1 MCGINGFNF
10 RDEKLI
16 VAMNKEI
23 DYRGLDSTGVFFD
36 QNISFGHNRLSIID
50 LSPLGQQPMHNKAG
64 DLSIIFNGEIYNF
77 LEIRYEL
84 QKLGCSFQS
93 HSDTEV
99 LLQAYE
105 KYGEECLQKING
117 IFAFAIWDKN
127 KQELFIARDQLGVKP
142 LFYYFNGNKF
152 IFSSEIK
159 PILIHSIQKIINKR
173 ALDLYFR
180 FLYINGPETIWQNI
194 FKLLPGHYLKLK
206 GNNLEI
212 IKYWQPRF
220 NPEIN
225 DRNEARE
232 LLRKTFIQAVK
243 RQMIADVRVGL
254 FLSGGIDS
262 TVILGLM
269 SEFSPQVKTFSMGF
283 DYHADNKFNEDFNLA
298 RKTAEFYNSD
308 HEEFVLQ
315 AKDIKENI
323 EKVVWHMDDLVSNPT
338 QVAIYLLSKQAKKKV
353 TVVLGGDGGDELF
366 AGYDRYYLYNLISKL
381 QKLPRILRQNELNK
395 IIFSLANKKKIY
407 DKVNLSLNQESF
419 WEMMAQKENVVDQF
433 LKPEFNFL
441 LQSKDYILQN
451 HFLEVFDTDFTKQMM
466 WMDISTWLTD
476 ESLSMSDKLSMASG
490 LEQRVP
496 ILDKE
501 MIELA
506 MLIPT
511 KFKLEHHEQGK
522 KIFREAFAD
531 YLPVY
536 IYKKKKTGWFTPL
549 AKWIRTDL
557 RDFATEVLSED
568 YNRET
573 GEILNFK
580 NIQTILAKHLS
591 GEQYAFN
598 TIWSLIN
605 FQIWYRLNKK

>member
-1 MCGINGFNF
+1 
-10 RDEKLI
+10 
-16 VAMNKEI
+16 
-23 DYRGLDSTGVFFD
+23 
-36 QNISFGHNRLSIID
+36 
-50 LSPLGQQPMHNKAG
+50 
-64 DLSIIFNGEIYNF
+64 
-77 LEIRYEL
+77 
-84 QKLGCSFQS
+84 
-93 HSDTEV
+93 
-99 LLQAYE
+99 
-105 KYGEECLQKING
+105 
-117 IFAFAIWDKN
+117 
-127 KQELFIARDQLGVKP
+127 
-142 LFYYFNGNKF
+142 
-152 IFSSEIK
+152 
-159 PILIHSIQKIINKR
+159 
-173 ALDLYFR
+173 
-180 FLYINGPETIWQNI
+180 
-194 FKLLPGHYLKLK
+194 
-206 GNNLEI
+206 
-212 IKYWQPRF
+212 
-220 NPEIN
+220 
-225 DRNEARE
+225 
-232 LLRKTFIQAVK
+232 
-243 RQMIADVRVGL
+243 
-254 FLSGGIDS
+254 
-262 TVILGLM
+262 
-269 SEFSPQVKTFSMGF
+269 
-283 DYHADNKFNEDFNLA
+283 
-298 RKTAEFYNSD
+298 
-308 HEEFVLQ
+308 
-315 AKDIKENI
+315 
-323 EKVVWHMDDLVSNPT
+323 
-338 QVAIYLLSKQAKKKV
+338 
-353 TVVLGGDGGDELF
+353 
-366 AGYDRYYLYNLISKL
+366 L